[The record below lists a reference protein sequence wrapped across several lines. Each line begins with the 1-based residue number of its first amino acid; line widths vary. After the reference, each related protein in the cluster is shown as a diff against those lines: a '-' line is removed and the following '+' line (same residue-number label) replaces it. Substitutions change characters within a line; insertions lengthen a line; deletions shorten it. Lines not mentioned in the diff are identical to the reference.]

1 MLNEQIKASDATLT
15 ESELQA
21 IAKTAYGELLGRT
34 CDDQRRFPHQAEH
47 HSVANRAYADFYQRQ
62 TENGGHVP
70 LLDGEEVALRF
81 RGWPQDRIDRL
92 KDVIQLAVDG
102 HEFIKTRFIDHH
114 LREIGFEPSDARRSV
129 VRRALYPAYRD
140 ACLEAERTL
149 QAAMA
154 GSSGA
159 SAAATS
165 APAGIVPTDVAPDA
179 APASSSPT
187 DADCM
192 SDFVLQAISDLMN
205 DEAWVAKTGRQA
217 RSTVALFELLIGR
230 KPFAAILQSDLSTFK
245 RKIRFLPKRYSMS
258 DAGSRKIVLEAVA
271 QGEARAA
278 ETEKSGK
285 KAVSSLSNRTLNRHL
300 SSLSTLL
307 IWARG
312 DGRTVPALSF
322 DALQTFISKRKRARN
337 QRPAT
342 SILDIQKMFALPV
355 FTGCQQHSGGTGQI
369 ILRARRTPGPAIV
382 HDAFYWIPLL
392 LYYTGLR
399 REEGCKLSVDDIHDD
414 GPIPY
419 VNIDFTEFGGLKND
433 HSVRPV
439 PLHSELLRLG
449 FLDFVGEC
457 RRRGYRE
464 LFPELRP
471 TNLVQN
477 YGDVYGKIVWPHLKR
492 QGGLMTEATT
502 HGTRH
507 LFSTSLKA
515 KKVFSEFRRD
525 LMGQAGLNIAEERY
539 SENTGLET
547 LQTVIEELPAVTA
560 HLPVGTLNLPLAAN
574 RRPQPN
580 KSRASS

>member
-1 MLNEQIKASDATLT
+1 MLNETLKAVDATLT

-34 CDDQRRFPHQAEH
+34 CDDQRRFPHHAEH
-47 HSVANRAYADFYQRQ
+47 HSLANRAYADFYQRQ
-62 TENGGHVP
+62 AENGGHVP
-70 LLDGEEVALRF
+70 LLDGEEEALRF

-102 HEFIKTRFIDHH
+102 HEFIKTRFIDHQ
-114 LREIGFEPSDARRSV
+114 LREVGFEPSDARRSV

-149 QAAMA
+149 QAAMLGVA
-154 GSSGA
+154 GEPTVAA
-159 SAAATS
+159 ST
-165 APAGIVPTDVAPDA
+165 PTEIVPTGIAPGA
-179 APASSSPT
+179 APTPLSAKDS
-187 DADCM
+187 DCM
-192 SDFVLQAISDLMN
+192 SDFVEQAISDLMN
-205 DEAWVAKTGRQA
+205 DEAWVAKSGRQA
-217 RSTVALFELLIGR
+217 RSTVALFELLIGK
-230 KPFAAILQSDLSTFK
+230 KPFAAIVQGDLSTFK
-245 RKIRFLPKRYSMS
+245 RKIRFLPTRYSMS
-258 DAGSRKIVLEAVA
+258 DAGSRKKVLEAVA

-278 ETEKSGK
+278 EAEKSGK
-285 KAVSSLSNRTLNRHL
+285 KAVPSLSNRTINRHL

-312 DGRTVPALSF
+312 DGRTLPALSF
-322 DALQTFISKRKRARN
+322 GALQTVISKRKRARN

-342 SILDIQKMFALPV
+342 SITDIQKMFALPV
-355 FTGCQQHSGGTGQI
+355 FTGCQQHRGGTGQI
-369 ILRARRTPGPAIV
+369 ILRARQTPGPVIV

-399 REEGCKLSVDDIHDD
+399 REEGCKLSVDDIHDV
-414 GPIPY
+414 GLIPY

-464 LFPELRP
+464 LFPELRS
-471 TNLVQN
+471 TNAVQN
-477 YGDVYGKIVWPHLKR
+477 YGDVYGKNVWPHLKKW
-492 QGGLMTEATT
+492 GGLTTEATT
-502 HGTRH
+502 HGNRH
-507 LFSTSLKA
+507 RFSTSLKA
-515 KKVFSEFRRD
+515 QKVFSEFRRD

-539 SENTGLET
+539 SEGSGLDT
-547 LQTVIEELPAVTA
+547 LQAVVQELPAVTA
-560 HLPVGTLNLPLAAN
+560 HLPAGILNLPPAAC
-574 RRPQPN
+574 RVPQPN
-580 KSRASS
+580 KRRTE

>member
-1 MLNEQIKASDATLT
+1 MSLETGDRREAQERGAVLTSLKMRVTAMLNEQIKASDATLT

-34 CDDQRRFPHQAEH
+34 CDDQRRFPHSAEH
-47 HSVANRAYADFYQRQ
+47 HSLANRAYADFYQRQ

-70 LLDGEEVALRF
+70 LLDGEEGALRF

-92 KDVIQLAVDG
+92 KEVIQLAVDG
-102 HEFIKTRFIDHH
+102 HEFIKRRFIDHH

-154 GSSGA
+154 GLGGA
-159 SAAATS
+159 SAATTS
-165 APAGIVPTDVAPDA
+165 APVAIVPTDVAPDA
-179 APASSSPT
+179 APSPSLPK

-192 SDFVLQAISDLMN
+192 SDFVKQAISDLMN

-217 RSTVALFELLIGR
+217 RSTVALFELLMGK
-230 KPFAAILQSDLSTFK
+230 KPFAAIVQSDLSTFK

-258 DAGSRKIVLEAVA
+258 DAGSRKMVLEAVA

-278 ETEKSGK
+278 EAQKSGK
-285 KAVSSLSNRTLNRHL
+285 KAVPSLSNRTLNRHL
-300 SSLSTLL
+300 SSLSTLF

-312 DGRTVPALSF
+312 DGRTVPTVSF
-322 DALQTFISKRKRARN
+322 DALQTVISKRKRARG

-342 SILDIQKMFALPV
+342 SIPDIQKMFALPV
-355 FTGCQQHSGGTGQI
+355 FTGCQQHGGGTGQI
-369 ILRARRTPGPAIV
+369 ILRARWTPGPVIV

-419 VNIDFTEFGGLKND
+419 VNIDFTEFGSLKND

-449 FLDFVGEC
+449 FLNFVGEC

-464 LFPELRP
+464 LFPELRA
-471 TNLVQN
+471 TNAVQN
-477 YGDVYGKIVWPHLKR
+477 YGDVYGKV
-492 QGGLMTEATT
+492 
-502 HGTRH
+502 
-507 LFSTSLKA
+507 
-515 KKVFSEFRRD
+515 V
-525 LMGQAGLNIAEERY
+525 
-539 SENTGLET
+539 
-547 LQTVIEELPAVTA
+547 
-560 HLPVGTLNLPLAAN
+560 
-574 RRPQPN
+574 
-580 KSRASS
+580 